1 VNIVKECIFC
11 KIINGELPCYKIFE
25 NDCTLAFL
33 DIGKEVDGHTIVIP
47 KTHMVNIL
55 DCGDETLGHVM
66 SAVKRI
72 SNHYVDHCGYTGV
85 NLLNASGTD
94 AEQSVPHLHF
104 HIIPRKN
111 DDGIHAWPD
120 LKERENPLDD
130 MYRLLKIQ

>member
-1 VNIVKECIFC
+1 MKECIFC

-25 NDCTLAFL
+25 YDYTLAFL

>member
-1 VNIVKECIFC
+1 MKECIFC

-25 NDCTLAFL
+25 NDYTLAFL

-104 HIIPRKN
+104 HIIPRKK

-130 MYRLLKIQ
+130 MFRLLKIL

>member
-1 VNIVKECIFC
+1 MKECIFC
-11 KIINGELPCYKIFE
+11 KIINEELPCYKIFE
-25 NDCTLAFL
+25 NDYTLAFL

-130 MYRLLKIQ
+130 MYRLLKIL